1 MSGNAESKLNA
12 GYYRLMLYAALF
24 GAFSSLI
31 TAGYI
36 TFYNQGIKFFGQVN
50 LSLFNINFWP
60 LVLLSLAGVSIG
72 LAIKFFGQHGG
83 LGIAQRQ
90 YAQTGSINYRSLPSI
105 LLQAFIALWSGAA
118 VGPEG
123 PLVFLTGGVGS
134 FVSDRLK
141 LRKDD
146 VQVLVYSAI
155 AGGFGGF
162 FGSPVIGAIGA
173 FEYMYIKELDFYRHL
188 IPGLIAAAVGY
199 GVYFAILHT
208 SYLGIYSFPNFE
220 TPRLVDL
227 VLALLVGVI
236 AGVIGIVFKVIFGI
250 MNKAFGRLNS
260 RPVGR
265 AIIGGIIIG
274 LIGSFLPL
282 TLYSGQNELLQIIHN
297 PAAFGIGILL
307 VMMLLKMLLTSTS
320 FATGF
325 EGGPVFPLLF
335 IGGTLGLALSEILT
349 FIPQGVGVTAGMAG
363 VACAVFPL
371 PLTITLL
378 LGLLGGQTDLLP
390 VIAIGAVTG
399 FIVSKALTP
408 LLPKQGKQSGSSNNN
423 KSSQSS

>member
-60 LVLLSLAGVSIG
+60 LVLLSLAGVAIG

-134 FVSDRLK
+134 FVSERLK

-320 FATGF
+320 FTTGF
-325 EGGPVFPLLF
+325 EGGPIFPLLF

-349 FIPQGVGVTAGMAG
+349 FIPQGVGVIAGMAG

-378 LGLLGGQTDLLP
+378 LGLLGGQSDLLP

>member
-1 MSGNAESKLNA
+1 MTTGKEAESTLKA
-12 GYYRLMLYAALF
+12 SYYRLMVYAAVF
-24 GAFSSLI
+24 GAPASLL

-36 TFYNQGIKFFGQVN
+36 TLYNQGVKFFGQP
-50 LSLFNINFWP
+50 SFYIFNINFWP
-60 LVLLSLAGVSIG
+60 LILLSIAGIFIG

-83 LGIAQRQ
+83 LGVAQRQ
-90 YAQTGSINYRSLPSI
+90 YAQTGHLDYRNLPSI
-105 LLQAFIALWSGAA
+105 ILQAFIALWSGAA

-134 FVSDRLK
+134 FISDRLR
-141 LRKDD
+141 LQKDE

-155 AGGFGGF
+155 AGAFGGF
-162 FGSPVIGAIGA
+162 FGSPVVGAVGA
-173 FEYMYIKELDFYRHL
+173 FEYMYIRELDLYRHL
-188 IPGLIAAAVGY
+188 IPGLIAAEVGY
-199 GVYFAILHT
+199 GVYFALLHT
-208 SYLGIYSFPNFE
+208 SYLGIYSFPNYAS
-220 TPRLVDL
+220 PHLIDL
-227 VLALLVGVI
+227 GYALLVGVI
-236 AGVIGIVFKVIFGI
+236 AGVIGIMFKIIFGL
-250 MNKAFGRLNS
+250 MHLVFGRVDNNK
-260 RPVGR
+260 RPIIR
-265 AIIGGIIIG
+265 AMIGGVLIG

-282 TLYSGQNELLQIIHN
+282 TLYSGQNQLLEIIHN
-297 PAAFGIGILL
+297 PAAFGIGLL
-307 VMMLLKMLLTSTS
+307 LLMMLVKALLTSTS

-371 PLTITLL
+371 PLTIALL

-390 VIAIGAVTG
+390 VIVIGAVTG

-408 LLPKQGKQSGSSNNN
+408 LLPKRGLQ
-423 KSSQSS
+423 